1 MKERYVKK
9 IIKKSEIETVK
20 VNTNAK
26 RTIHNLKKKKQDKI
40 NFQIQNQIRTQKG
53 ITLLALVITIIVLLI
68 LAGITINAIT
78 GDNGIIG
85 NAGRAK
91 EEAEIANE
99 KDILEKATVQ
109 AMGNNKYGNIEE
121 EELQE
126 QLDKETGERKTEATD
141 VGEEFEVL
149 FKESNR
155 YYAIDKDGNV
165 GEANIYE
172 EDKYPGDITV
182 GKNGEKLDGNTEE
195 TAYQI
200 WCIEDLVSF
209 CNMVN
214 GEGIRLENGEAVPIT
229 YRNSFASKYVVLKAN
244 LNFKSKL
251 SYQNSERTDFGDING
266 NTEDGNTLINEMTTG
281 TGFKPIGTG
290 GTFAGNFNGES
301 HELKNIYINR
311 PESTV
316 GLFGAIGGTTNKVNI
331 QNIMISGNM
340 IGSTGGGIVG
350 YVNMNSEAS
359 TENPITI
366 QNCTNNAT
374 IETTDTSG
382 GIVGYRSTGNEIRS
396 LIIANC
402 TNNGTIEGTTS
413 GGIIGMAYEIVKI
426 INCCN
431 NGSIINN
438 QNGSGYAGTGG
449 IVGTSMFKI
458 DIINCYNLGNI
469 ESKGNAGGIIGYSYW
484 AEKSIENCYSIG
496 KISGSVAGG
505 IIGGLNLSND
515 LLTTKNCYYLNTNIS
530 KGIGGW
536 NSSAETLEDI
546 QGITDTEMQSSETLE
561 VFNQYVAENKTKE
574 GIDLKA
580 WIKGEKGYPTF

>member
-1 MKERYVKK
+1 MKKPERQR
-9 IIKKSEIETVK
+9 S
-20 VNTNAK
+20 N
-26 RTIHNLKKKKQDKI
+26 
-40 NFQIQNQIRTQKG
+40 G
-53 ITLLALVITIIVLLI
+53 ITLIALVITVIVLLI
-68 LAGITINAIT
+68 LAGITISAIT
-78 GDNGIIG
+78 GENGIIG

-91 EEAEIANE
+91 EETEIANE

-126 QLDKETGERKTEATD
+126 QLDKETGEGKTEARD

-155 YYAIDKDGNV
+155 YYTIDKNGNV
-165 GEANIYE
+165 GEANTYE

-182 GKNGEKLDGNTEE
+182 GKDGEKLDGNTEE

-200 WCIEDLVSF
+200 WCIEDLVAF

-244 LNFKSKL
+244 LNFKSNL

-290 GTFAGNFNGES
+290 GTFAGNFDGDS
-301 HELKNIYINR
+301 HELKNIHINC

-316 GLFGAIGGTTNKVNI
+316 GLFGTIGGTTNEVNI
-331 QNIMISGNM
+331 QNITISGNM

-350 YVNMNSEAS
+350 YVNMTSEAP
-359 TENPITI
+359 TENLITI
-366 QNCTNNAT
+366 ENCINNAT

-382 GIVGYRSTGNEIRS
+382 GIVGYRSTNNDTRS

-402 TNNGTIEGTTS
+402 INNGTIEGTTS
-413 GGIIGMAYEIVKI
+413 GGIIGMAYRTVKI

-431 NGSIINN
+431 SGNIINN
-438 QNGSGYAGTGG
+438 QNTGSYIGAGG
-449 IVGTSMFKI
+449 IVGTSMYKI
-458 DIINCYNLGNI
+458 AIINCYNLGNI

-536 NSSAETLEDI
+536 NSSAEALEDI
-546 QGITDTEMQSSETLE
+546 QGVTDTEMKSSEILGI
-561 VFNQYVAENKTKE
+561 FNQYVTENKTKE
-574 GIDLKA
+574 GIDLKS
-580 WIKGEKGYPTF
+580 WIQEKDGYPIF